1 MAHKKAVVPPA
12 SRNTRSR
19 LALLRAAQ
27 ELLASGD
34 SDFSIAAI
42 TKAAEVVPQ
51 TLYNHFDTKEALL
64 AEAKSSA
71 LIDFESYMFER
82 EKNVKDPLEKF
93 TLNLRLFGR
102 ASDTHPHFAAIISNS
117 PLWVLIGDEG
127 YSPVFA
133 EHGKALKKA
142 GLIKVEDL
150 EISLIATASLLEHVV
165 VLRKKNP
172 SIPEKRV
179 DDFVYQCLLLFGIT
193 PSKARKL
200 VNLPLPVW
208 P

>member
-1 MAHKKAVVPPA
+1 MAHKKVVAMPI

-19 LALLRAAQ
+19 TALLRAAQ

-51 TLYNHFDTKEALL
+51 TLYNHFETKEALL
-64 AEAKSSA
+64 AEAKASA
-71 LIDFESYMFER
+71 LTDFEKYMFER
-82 EKNVKDPLEKF
+82 ESKVQDLLERF

-102 ASDTHPHFAAIISNS
+102 ASYTHPHFAAIISNS
-117 PLWVLIGDEG
+117 PLWVLVGELG
-127 YSPVFA
+127 YSPVIA
-133 EHGKALKKA
+133 AHGKALMKA

-150 EISLIATASLLEHVV
+150 EIALIATASLLEHVI
-165 VLRKKNP
+165 VLRTKN
-172 SIPEKRV
+172 SAIPEKRV
-179 DDFVYQCLLLFGIT
+179 DDFVYLCLLHFGIS

-200 VNLPLPVW
+200 VDLPLPVW